1 MKKLI
6 AAAALL
12 GGYLYLIAPQRADK
26 AKREALSGR
35 NYAHR
40 GLHNKDRSIP
50 ENCLVGFQKA
60 LDAGYGMEFDVH
72 ITKDDQLVVFHDNSL
87 QRMCGVDGVIE
98 DLTLS
103 EIRQLRLAGTE
114 EKIPSFDEVLALV
127 DGRAPLIIELKDSK
141 CGRNDRLCQL
151 VAERLDHYNGPYC
164 IESFHPLIVAWFR
177 RHRPDTVRGQL
188 VMQADGYKG
197 EVPAPGGFLMSR
209 GLTGFL
215 TRPNFIA
222 HRKGEQSLSLRLT
235 EALGAMRFVWTVH
248 PEDGPEQL
256 QKENDGLIFEFCNP
270 DKQY

>member
-6 AAAALL
+6 ATAALL
-12 GGYLYLIAPQRADK
+12 GGCIYLIAPKKAEE
-26 AKREALSGR
+26 AKRKALSGR

-50 ENCLVGFQKA
+50 ENCLTGFQKA

-72 ITKDDQLVVFHDNSL
+72 ITKDDQLVVFHDNAL

-103 EIRQLRLAGTE
+103 EIRKLHLAGTE
-114 EKIPSFDEVLALV
+114 EKIPTFDEVLELV
-127 DGRAPLIIELKDSK
+127 RGRAPLIIELKDSK
-141 CGRNDRLCQL
+141 RGRNDLLCQL
-151 VAERLDHYNGPYC
+151 VAERLDHYEGPYC

-197 EVPAPGGFLMSR
+197 EIPFPGGFLMSC
-209 GLTGFL
+209 GFTGFL

-222 HRKGEQSLSLRLT
+222 HRKGNQSFFLRLAK
-235 EALGAMRFVWTVH
+235 ALGAMRFIWTVH
-248 PEDGPEQL
+248 PEDEPDKL

-270 DKQY
+270 DREF